1 MSLQKRFKARYPK
14 ANFADFKT
22 GDFFGKPNIFFHS
35 EAGGGTTVFDDDGK
49 YFRSSI
55 YFSKEMKRQLGLAPG
70 FPLELTHNPNPK
82 LEIPAVPFNSE
93 TRDRESGEALN
104 TLKDALVQQE
114 IYVTLSEKFKIKF
127 RDIFTDT
134 VITHRSSHESRRWLA
149 GPNFEYWPQTL
160 NFAFFVA
167 TTGCGVSRRILFEDK
182 MRDGKNDLTDSEL
195 KLPPQVRSFFW
206 FHVYFTVRR
215 ILFELGG
222 PQISLPLPGDSAFSQ
237 TENKYDIP
245 SFERICAEF
254 GISPNADFRFTK
266 GDNHGLGSV
275 FEHFTNSGYT
285 KTPFKYPSKETK
297 FEDEGGR
304 ASDGNLV
311 PYIENTE
318 ARNQYEYFLC
328 PVSHGLT
335 SAGLSR
341 INQSIESFCYAILG
355 SQVDVRSSI
364 AGSQG
369 SAIET
374 QRQFLSMVED
384 AIRNPDISKSVQRF
398 QLAIESAKVRLDL
411 AISPGLWLLPSKMVV
426 NTESVVGYNNK
437 LKKATTFMRIGVNSD
452 LNIPVRRSAPK
463 HNLGSRAVKLP
474 HSVVETRVVKSD
486 SEAGATAELEKA
498 KLRTKET
505 QVPKSKTSETR
516 DSETGEAASETRD
529 SETGE
534 AASETRTVS
543 TSHETNFNV
552 LIIVA
557 GGLAWFLFR

>member
-14 ANFADFKT
+14 PNFADFKT
-22 GDFFGKPNIFFHS
+22 EDFFGKPNIFFHNK
-35 EAGGGTTVFDDDGK
+35 AGEGTTVFDDDGK
-49 YFRSSI
+49 DFRSSI

-93 TRDRESGEALN
+93 TLN

-114 IYVTLSEKFKIKF
+114 IYVTPSEKFKIKF

-160 NFAFFVA
+160 NFAFFAA
-167 TTGCGVSRRILFEDK
+167 TTGCGVSRRILYEDK

-222 PQISLPLPGDSAFSQ
+222 PQNSLPLPGDTAFNQ

-254 GISPNADFRFTK
+254 GISPNTDFRFTR

-275 FEHFTNSGYT
+275 FEYFTSSGYT

-341 INQSIESFCYAILG
+341 INQPIESFCYAILG

-384 AIRNPDISKSVQRF
+384 AIRNPNISKSVQRF

-437 LKKATTFMRIGVNSD
+437 LKKATTFMRIGINSD
-452 LNIPVRRSAPK
+452 LNIPVRRSALK

-474 HSVVETRVVKSD
+474 HSGVETP
-486 SEAGATAELEKA
+486 E
-498 KLRTKET
+498 TKEK
-505 QVPKSKTSETR
+505 QVVKSKTSEKSKTTETR
-516 DSETGEAASETRD
+516 DSETGDSGAGVTKETK
-529 SETGE
+529 
-534 AASETRTVS
+534 TVS
-543 TSHETNFNV
+543 TSHETNLNV

>member
-22 GDFFGKPNIFFHS
+22 GDFFGKPNIFFHNK
-35 EAGGGTTVFDDDGK
+35 AGEGTTVFDDDGK
-49 YFRSSI
+49 DFRSSI

-82 LEIPAVPFNSE
+82 LEIPAVPFHSE
-93 TRDRESGEALN
+93 TLN
-104 TLKDALVQQE
+104 TIKDALVEQE
-114 IYVTLSEKFKIKF
+114 IYVTPSEKFKINF

-222 PQISLPLPGDSAFSQ
+222 PQNSLPLPGDTAFSQ

-254 GISPNADFRFTK
+254 GISPNADFRFTR

-275 FEHFTNSGYT
+275 FEYFSYSGYT

-364 AGSQG
+364 SGSQG

-411 AISPGLWLLPSKMVV
+411 AISPGLWLLPSEMVV
-426 NTESVVGYNNK
+426 NSESVVGYNNK
-437 LKKATTFMRIGVNSD
+437 LKKATSFMRIGVNSD

-474 HSVVETRVVKSD
+474 HSGVETRVVKSD
-486 SEAGATAELEKA
+486 SGAGA
-498 KLRTKET
+498 KLRTKEK
-505 QVPKSKTSETR
+505 QVPKSKTTETRDSETGDSGAGVTKETS
-516 DSETGEAASETRD
+516 DSETGEAASE
-529 SETGE
+529 
-534 AASETRTVS
+534 AKTVS
-543 TSHETNFNV
+543 TSHETNLNV

>member
-1 MSLQKRFKARYPK
+1 MSLQKRFKSRYPK

-22 GDFFGKPNIFFHS
+22 EDFFGKPNIFFHNK
-35 EAGGGTTVFDDDGK
+35 AGDEETAVFDDDGK
-49 YFRSSI
+49 DFRPSI

-82 LEIPAVPFNSE
+82 LEIPAVPFNSKAA
-93 TRDRESGEALN
+93 TD

-114 IYVTLSEKFKIKF
+114 IYVTPSDKFKIKF

-134 VITHRSSHESRRWLA
+134 VITHRSSHRRWLA
-149 GPNFEYWPQTL
+149 GPNFEYFPQQL
-160 NFAFFVA
+160 NFAFFCA

-195 KLPPQVRSFFW
+195 ILPPQVRSFFW

-222 PQISLPLPGDSAFSQ
+222 VQNSLPLPGDTAFNQ

-254 GISPNADFRFTK
+254 GISPNADFRFTR

-275 FEHFTNSGYT
+275 FEYFTNSGYT
-285 KTPFKYPSKETK
+285 KAPFKYPSKETK

-364 AGSQG
+364 SGSQG

-374 QRQFLSMVED
+374 QRQFLSMIED

-437 LKKATTFMRIGVNSD
+437 LKKATSFMRIGVNSD

-463 HNLGSRAVKLP
+463 HNLGSGAVKLP
-474 HSVVETRVVKSD
+474 HSGVETQETKETQVVKSD
-486 SEAGATAELEKA
+486 S
-498 KLRTKET
+498 
-505 QVPKSKTSETR
+505 
-516 DSETGEAASETRD
+516 DSEFGEAAGVTK
-529 SETGE
+529 
-534 AASETRTVS
+534 TVS
-543 TSHETNFNV
+543 TSHETNLNV

>member
-22 GDFFGKPNIFFHS
+22 EDFFGKPNIFFHNKAGDS
-35 EAGGGTTVFDDDGK
+35 EAGDEGTTVFDDAGK
-49 YFRSSI
+49 DFRSSI

-93 TRDRESGEALN
+93 AVGIGTQ
-104 TLKDALVQQE
+104 KDNLVQQE
-114 IYVTLSEKFKIKF
+114 IYVTPSEKFKIKF

-160 NFAFFVA
+160 NFAFFCA

-222 PQISLPLPGDSAFSQ
+222 VQNSLPLPGDTAFNQ

-254 GISPNADFRFTK
+254 GISPNADFRFTR

-275 FEHFTNSGYT
+275 FEYFTNSGYT

-297 FEDEGGR
+297 FENEGGR

-311 PYIENTE
+311 PYIQNTE

-364 AGSQG
+364 SGSQG

-398 QLAIESAKVRLDL
+398 QFAIESAKVRLDL

-437 LKKATTFMRIGVNSD
+437 LKKATTFMRIGINSD
-452 LNIPVRRSAPK
+452 LNIPVRRSAQK
-463 HNLGSRAVKLP
+463 HNFGRGAVKLP
-474 HSVVETRVVKSD
+474 HSGVETQK
-486 SEAGATAELEKA
+486 
-498 KLRTKET
+498 TKET
-505 QVPKSKTSETR
+505 QVVKSEKSEK
-516 DSETGEAASETRD
+516 SEAKA
-529 SETGE
+529 
-534 AASETRTVS
+534 VS
-543 TSHETNFNV
+543 TSHENNLNV

-557 GGLAWFLFR
+557 GALAWFLFR

>member
-1 MSLQKRFKARYPK
+1 MNWVGCKILSLFLGTQHSVKQKI
-14 ANFADFKT
+14 N
-22 GDFFGKPNIFFHS
+22 
-35 EAGGGTTVFDDDGK
+35 TT
-49 YFRSSI
+49 Y
-55 YFSKEMKRQLGLAPG
+55 LL
-70 FPLELTHNPNPK
+70 
-82 LEIPAVPFNSE
+82 
-93 TRDRESGEALN
+93 
-104 TLKDALVQQE
+104 
-114 IYVTLSEKFKIKF
+114 
-127 RDIFTDT
+127 
-134 VITHRSSHESRRWLA
+134 
-149 GPNFEYWPQTL
+149 
-160 NFAFFVA
+160 
-167 TTGCGVSRRILFEDK
+167 
-182 MRDGKNDLTDSEL
+182 
-195 KLPPQVRSFFW
+195 
-206 FHVYFTVRR
+206 
-215 ILFELGG
+215 
-222 PQISLPLPGDSAFSQ
+222 
-237 TENKYDIP
+237 
-245 SFERICAEF
+245 FERICAEF
-254 GISPNADFRFTK
+254 GISPNADFRFTR

-275 FEHFTNSGYT
+275 FEYFSYSGYT

-364 AGSQG
+364 SGSQG

-384 AIRNPDISKSVQRF
+384 AIRNPEISKSVQRF
-398 QLAIESAKVRLDL
+398 QLAIQSAKVRLDL

-474 HSVVETRVVKSD
+474 HSGVETQK
-486 SEAGATAELEKA
+486 
-498 KLRTKET
+498 TKET
-505 QVPKSKTSETR
+505 QVVKSEKSEKSGK
-516 DSETGEAASETRD
+516 SEKSEKIEKSEKSEAK
-529 SETGE
+529 
-534 AASETRTVS
+534 TVS
-543 TSHETNFNV
+543 TLHENNLNV

-557 GGLAWFLFR
+557 GALAWFLFR

>member
-22 GDFFGKPNIFFHS
+22 GDFFGKPNIFFRNK
-35 EAGGGTTVFDDDGK
+35 AGEGTTVFDDDGK
-49 YFRSSI
+49 DFRSSI

-93 TRDRESGEALN
+93 AATGAALH

-114 IYVTLSEKFKIKF
+114 IYVTPSDKFKIKF

-160 NFAFFVA
+160 NFAFFCA

-222 PQISLPLPGDSAFSQ
+222 VQNSLPLPGDTAFNQ

-254 GISPNADFRFTK
+254 GISPNADFRFTR

-275 FEHFTNSGYT
+275 FEYFTNSGYT

-311 PYIENTE
+311 PYIQNTE

-364 AGSQG
+364 SGSQG

-437 LKKATTFMRIGVNSD
+437 LKKATSFMRIGVNSD
-452 LNIPVRRSAPK
+452 LNIPVRRSTQK
-463 HNLGSRAVKLP
+463 HNFGRGAVKLP
-474 HSVVETRVVKSD
+474 HSGVERKHIEVGTSENKAKQQAETKETQVVKSEKSKTSD

-498 KLRTKET
+498 KLRTK
-505 QVPKSKTSETR
+505 
-516 DSETGEAASETRD
+516 
-529 SETGE
+529 
-534 AASETRTVS
+534 TVS
-543 TSHETNFNV
+543 TSHENNLNV
-552 LIIVA
+552 LIIIA

>member
-22 GDFFGKPNIFFHS
+22 EDFFGKPNIFFHNK
-35 EAGGGTTVFDDDGK
+35 AGDEETAVFDDDGK
-49 YFRSSI
+49 DFRPSI
-55 YFSKEMKRQLGLAPG
+55 RFSKEMKRQLGLAPG
-70 FPLELTHNPNPK
+70 FPLELTRNPNPK

-93 TRDRESGEALN
+93 TRETLNSEAGG
-104 TLKDALVQQE
+104 TGALKDNLVEQE
-114 IYVTLSEKFKIKF
+114 IYVTPSEKFKINF

-160 NFAFFVA
+160 NFAFFCA

-195 KLPPQVRSFFW
+195 ILPPQVRSFFW

-222 PQISLPLPGDSAFSQ
+222 PQNSLPLPGDTAFNQ

-254 GISPNADFRFTK
+254 GISPNADFRFTR

-275 FEHFTNSGYT
+275 FEYFSYSGYT

-364 AGSQG
+364 TGSQG

-384 AIRNPDISKSVQRF
+384 AIRNPEISKSVQRF

-437 LKKATTFMRIGVNSD
+437 LKKATSFMRIGVNSD
-452 LNIPVRRSAPK
+452 LNIPVRRSTQK
-463 HNLGSRAVKLP
+463 HNFGSRAVKLP
-474 HSVVETRVVKSD
+474 HSGVETQKTKETQVVKSEK
-486 SEAGATAELEKA
+486 SEKSEATAELEKA
-498 KLRTKET
+498 K
-505 QVPKSKTSETR
+505 S
-516 DSETGEAASETRD
+516 
-529 SETGE
+529 
-534 AASETRTVS
+534 VS
-543 TSHETNFNV
+543 TSHENNLNV
-552 LIIVA
+552 LIIIA
-557 GGLAWFLFR
+557 GGLAWFSLAKK